1 MNDQE
6 QLSMFSDGEPKPR
19 KEKMKV
25 SKVVLIVVALH
36 VLVIGGFLLFEAFNR
51 EAPAQPELLSE
62 NESIPGT
69 PAGTAPDVNAL
80 QPVNPTEPALTS
92 MTPATSTALPTVTSL
107 APETAPAPFIAP
119 PAPAPVARTY
129 TVKSGDSLWKI
140 AKAEGVKMEELAQI
154 NNWSKT
160 KPLQVGQVLQLP
172 AATTAEPVNIATGGV
187 APAGGASLT
196 TSDTASSPDLYSV
209 KSGDS
214 LWKIAK
220 NHGTTVAAIKSA
232 NQLTSDSLKIGQKLR
247 LPSSAPAASTAT
259 SAASSIVAP
268 AIPTAPVALTAG
280 VTSPTVKWNPTEYRD
295 PGEYRENGKLV
306 YALGDNETLG
316 TVAQRYNVRVA
327 DLMRVNGITNPKLVS
342 LGNPLVIPETQSAA
356 MLTPPTP

>member
-1 MNDQE
+1 MNEKD
-6 QLSMFSDGEPKPR
+6 QLSMFSEGEPTPR

-51 EAPAQPELLSE
+51 ETPAQQTLLSD
-62 NESIPGT
+62 NESIPSETAGTSPDINPPVPSLDNLT
-69 PAGTAPDVNAL
+69 PAAP
-80 QPVNPTEPALTS
+80 
-92 MTPATSTALPTVTSL
+92 TALPAVTSL
-107 APETAPAPFIAP
+107 PSDPMTTP
-119 PAPAPVARTY
+119 PLATVTPPPAPVARTY

-140 AKAEGVKMEELAQI
+140 AKTEGVKMEELAQL

-172 AATTAEPVNIATGGV
+172 AATTAEPVNIATGGI
-187 APAGGASLT
+187 APSGGSSLLTADAS
-196 TSDTASSPDLYSV
+196 ASPDLYVV

-220 NHGTTVAAIKSA
+220 NHGTSVASIKQA

-247 LPSSAPAASTAT
+247 MPSSTPATAAAPATA
-259 SAASSIVAP
+259 SIVTPSTP
-268 AIPTAPVALTAG
+268 ATPGALTAPVVSSAA
-280 VTSPTVKWNPTEYRD
+280 KWNPSSFRD
-295 PGEYRENGKLV
+295 PGEYRENGKLI

-316 TVAQRYNVRVA
+316 SVAQHYNVRVA
-327 DLMRVNGITNPKLVS
+327 DLMRVNGITNPTLVS
-342 LGNPLVIPETQSAA
+342 YGNTLVIPETQSAA
-356 MLTPPTP
+356 MLTQPATP